1 MSLRAFAGSVVSIAL
16 MSSACGGERG
26 QAAGAVPATSP
37 AVAEAKAIAEA
48 PAAAEAKAPPS
59 QAGPQ
64 AQWTFTFADKPSRL
78 KLAGD
83 GTVLALVNS
92 ELVAVR
98 AGAIAWKF
106 GAELRQVL
114 AVAGEV
120 VVVAQGDPSVRRDRL
135 VMLALADGHEL
146 GAALLPDDGE
156 QDEFAE
162 PIRAAIV
169 EPDQDELLVG
179 DSVARWFRLKPGR
192 CVKNGCLRAAGRLPE
207 ETFDTDAKL
216 SFGPDHRRVLREG
229 GAVRVFDGEWQ
240 TLLSVR
246 AHDSLG
252 GAALGPAG
260 LALVVD
266 DDVVLLAPEACDGP
280 EFAPSGWPQPRRL
293 YSRELDECPDCP
305 GPPLGCRRWRSYQD
319 EVHNEALV
327 LLADGAVVVHVDGET
342 RAIRDGRQAWTTTTG
357 GLGAVLQVGERVLGF
372 SGGLEEGDPP
382 ALYALDLEGRPQWRT
397 PLAMKGPSGFFFTD
411 DVLLVNAGAT
421 LLTGYEANIAVFALP

>member
-1 MSLRAFAGSVVSIAL
+1 MSLRALAGSVVSMVL
-16 MSSACGGERG
+16 MSSACGGEREQATG
-26 QAAGAVPATSP
+26 AVQAA
-37 AVAEAKAIAEA
+37 AVAEAKA
-48 PAAAEAKAPPS
+48 PTS

-64 AQWTFTFADKPSRL
+64 PQWTFTFADEPARL
-78 KLAGD
+78 KVAGD
-83 GTVLALVNS
+83 GTVLALVKS

-114 AVAGEV
+114 AVAGDV

-146 GAALLPDDGE
+146 GAALLPDDGD

-162 PIRAAIV
+162 SIRAAIV

-179 DSVARWFRLKPGR
+179 DSVARWFRLKPGP

-207 ETFDTDAKL
+207 ETFDTGAKL
-216 SFGPDHRRVLREG
+216 SFGPDRRRILREDSG
-229 GAVRVFDGEWQ
+229 LRVFDGEWQ
-240 TLLSVR
+240 TLLSIR
-246 AHDSLG
+246 AHETLG

-266 DDVVLLAPEACDGP
+266 DDVVLLAPEACEGP

-293 YSRELDECPDCP
+293 YSREVDECPDCP

-319 EVHNEALV
+319 GVHNEALA
-327 LLADGAVVVHVDGET
+327 LLPDGAVVVHVDGET
-342 RAIRDGRQAWTTTTG
+342 RAIRDGRQAWATKTG
-357 GLGAVLQVGERVLGF
+357 GAGAVLQVGERVLGF
-372 SGGLEEGDPP
+372 SGGLEEDDPP
-382 ALYALDLEGRPQWRT
+382 ALYALDLEGRPQWRA
-397 PLAMKGPSGFFFTD
+397 PLAMKGPRGFFFTD
-411 DVLLVNAGAT
+411 DVLLAAAGAT
-421 LLTGYEANIAVFALP
+421 LLAGFETSIAVFVLQ

>member
-1 MSLRAFAGSVVSIAL
+1 MSLRALAGSVVSIVL
-16 MSSACGGERG
+16 MGSACGGERG
-26 QAAGAVPATSP
+26 QAADAVQAA

-48 PAAAEAKAPPS
+48 PVAAEAKPPTM

-64 AQWTFTFADKPSRL
+64 AQWTFTFADEPSRL

-83 GTVLALVNS
+83 GTVLALVNH

-114 AVAGEV
+114 AVAGDV
-120 VVVAQGDPSVRRDRL
+120 VVVAQGDPSMRRDRL

-146 GAALLPDDGE
+146 GAAILPDDGE

-169 EPDQDELLVG
+169 EPDQDGLLVG
-179 DSVARWFRLKPGR
+179 DSVARWFRLTPGR

-207 ETFDTDAKL
+207 EMFDTDAEL
-216 SFGPDHRRVLREG
+216 SFGPDNRRVLREG
-229 GAVRVFDGEWQ
+229 RAVRVFDGEWQ

-252 GAALGPAG
+252 GSALGPAG

-266 DDVVLLAPEACDGP
+266 DDVVLLAPEACEGP

-305 GPPLGCRRWRSYQD
+305 GPPLGCRRWRSYQ
-319 EVHNEALV
+319 EGVHNEALV
-327 LLADGAVVVHVDGET
+327 LLPDKAVVVHVDGET
-342 RAIRDGRQAWTTTTG
+342 RAIRDGRQAWTTNTG

-372 SGGLEEGDPP
+372 SGGLEEDDPP
-382 ALYALDLEGRPQWRT
+382 ALYALDLAGRPQWRT
-397 PLAMKGPSGFFFTD
+397 PLAMKGPGSFFFTD
-411 DVLLVNAGAT
+411 DVLLMNAGAT
-421 LLTGYEANIAVFALP
+421 LLTGYEANIAVFALQ